1 MGPSCSWN
9 PPPAPCVLAAEE
21 VHVWRAALD
30 LPAARIAELARIL
43 SADESSRAQR
53 FYFERDRRHFTAAH
67 GLLRAILSRY
77 LNAAPQQLS
86 FSYNAYGKPSLRE
99 NEIHFNMSHSGEIA
113 LYAFARRRKLGVD
126 VEQVRTDFEYDEV
139 AQNFFATREQEVL
152 HALPPEFKPAAFF
165 NCWTRKEAFIKAIGQ
180 GISFPLDQFEVSLA
194 PGEAARL
201 LSIRGDPNAA
211 ALWGLAGLD
220 VGPGYA
226 GALVVEGAAYQLR
239 CWQWHEES
247 EG

>member
-1 MGPSCSWN
+1 MGPSCSWS
-9 PPPAPCVLAAEE
+9 PPPAPCSLAAEE

-30 LPAARIAELARIL
+30 LPDWRIAELARIL
-43 SADESSRAQR
+43 SADESSRARR
-53 FYFERDRRHFTAAH
+53 FYFERDRRHYTAAH

-77 LNAAPQQLS
+77 LNAAPQQLR
-86 FSYNAYGKPSLRE
+86 FGYNAYGKPSLPE
-99 NEIHFNMSHSGEIA
+99 NEIHFNMSHSGELA
-113 LYAFARRRKLGVD
+113 LYAFARRRELGVD
-126 VEQVRTDFEYDEV
+126 VEQVRTDFEYDEE
-139 AQNFFATREQEVL
+139 AQNFFALHEQAAL
-152 HALPPEFKPAAFF
+152 HALPAELKPAAFF

-201 LSIRGDPNAA
+201 LSIRGDPIAA
-211 ALWGLAGLD
+211 ALWGLADLD

-226 GALVVEGAAYQLR
+226 AALVVEGAAYRL
-239 CWQWHEES
+239 CCFQWHEES